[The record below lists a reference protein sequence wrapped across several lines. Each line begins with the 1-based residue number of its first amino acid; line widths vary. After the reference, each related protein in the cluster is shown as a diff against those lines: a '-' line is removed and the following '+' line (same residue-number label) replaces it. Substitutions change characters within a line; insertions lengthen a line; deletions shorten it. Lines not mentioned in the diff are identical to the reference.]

1 MIVGYKTNGPAL
13 VPLMNLLDG
22 QLMTAPEVA
31 DHLRYSQERLAHLRK
46 DGGGPPFLKL
56 PTGGVRYQLAE
67 VMAWQASA
75 ETGPLTMDRVAL
87 AIAACVGVPAEQRAA
102 MIQHLEKAF
111 VPMQGDQVRAS
122 PGKTGRSTQEAPG
135 LAVSRLHREPRSRN
149 RSCRP

>member
-22 QLMTAPEVA
+22 HLMTASEVA

-75 ETGPLTMDRVAL
+75 ETGPLTLDRIAL

-111 VPMQGDQVRAS
+111 TATQNESDAAPPEKARRGRPRKQV
-122 PGKTGRSTQEAPG
+122 G
-135 LAVSRLHREPRSRN
+135 
-149 RSCRP
+149 